1 MGKDYYALLGVER
14 DADDAK
20 LKKAYRKM
28 AMRWHP
34 DKNKGSEE
42 AVIEK

>member
-42 AVIEK
+42 AVKP